1 VIGKQNTLHN
11 LLVLQTS
18 ENIRLKQF
26 EKQYSCI
33 QLRDNFMQRGLE
45 KLIFPGFMG
54 TLIILR
60 ILRLENYPSRMTGK
74 YKVVHIC
81 TKKSK
86 EAT

>member
-1 VIGKQNTLHN
+1 VFGKQNTLHN

-54 TLIILR
+54 TNITYLKI
-60 ILRLENYPSRMTGK
+60 GK
-74 YKVVHIC
+74 LPVKNDWKI
-81 TKKSK
+81 
-86 EAT
+86 